1 MNDVEI
7 IETVE
12 NENDETIE
20 KAKNTIIQKK
30 ENGGETIEE
39 NIENKIELKEQKEI
53 EPPDYISSNK
63 MIEKIRKEIFLKKS
77 ATMSARPLKRMA
89 SPVPLKRWDY
99 LKENRHEFPR
109 AGKNFIQSGSQSAA
123 TESLKPETYNLTP
136 AYAISGSITP

>member
-12 NENDETIE
+12 NENDENDETIE

-63 MIEKIRKEIFLKKS
+63 MIEKIRKENIAES
-77 ATMSARPLKRMA
+77 SQDNRP
-89 SPVPLKRWDY
+89 
-99 LKENRHEFPR
+99 
-109 AGKNFIQSGSQSAA
+109 SGPCQKCECA
-123 TESLKPETYNLTP
+123 LF
-136 AYAISGSITP
+136 